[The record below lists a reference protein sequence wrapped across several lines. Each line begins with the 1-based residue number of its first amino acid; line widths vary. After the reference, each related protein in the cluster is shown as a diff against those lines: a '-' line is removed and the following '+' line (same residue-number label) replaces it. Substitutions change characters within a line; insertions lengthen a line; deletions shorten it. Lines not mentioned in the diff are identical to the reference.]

1 MRSAA
6 FTFLLGILVAALLA
20 SCVSTGPKVQ
30 WSKNLAIEATSRDVN
45 SRFHDDNLYTEG
57 ETGPIVEDEKDKES
71 QLEADKYSEAVLE
84 WLNPQKIQRVVI
96 KADIGEM
103 EYFKIQYLDD
113 QEEWQVLRDVKDH
126 VREKYDTRFK
136 EPVMSRKLRLLVP
149 RSWESRRVGG
159 GKRTQRSD
167 GGAPVLTYRKIR
179 EIEVYHALPPA
190 EPTAPVASE

>member
-1 MRSAA
+1 MRSTALK
-6 FTFLLGILVAALLA
+6 FTLVIIVSALLA

-30 WSKNLAIEATSRDVN
+30 WSKNLAIEATSRDPN

-57 ETGPIVEDEKDKES
+57 ETGPIIEDEKDKAS
-71 QLEADKYSEAVLE
+71 QLEADKNSEAVLE

-103 EYFKIQYLDD
+103 EYFKIQYLDE
-113 QEEWQVLRDVKDH
+113 QGEWQVLRDVKNH
-126 VREKYDTRFK
+126 IREKYDTRFK

-149 RSWESRRVGG
+149 RAWESRRVGG
-159 GKRTQRSD
+159 GKRTKRSD

-179 EIEVYHALPPA
+179 EIEVYHALPPE
-190 EPTAPVASE
+190 EPVVPVASE